1 MAKTDHLNRYA
12 EGWTAGDARI
22 IVSSLDDKYVM
33 DDPNAG
39 KISKQAFSEYLAGF
53 WQQVEAIRGK
63 VDQPI
68 LELSELVTQ
77 EAEGILTAW
86 VWWLVPGTD
95 IQGSGLIKVGDRG
108 VLSERLT
115 FYTKLAV
122 G

>member
-12 EGWTAGDARI
+12 EGWIKGDAGI
-22 IVSSLDDKYVM
+22 IVSSLDDKYEL

-39 KISKQAFSEYLAGF
+39 KISKQAFSEYMASF

-63 VDQPI
+63 VDQPL
-68 LELSELVTQ
+68 LEVSELLTQ
-77 EAEGILTAW
+77 EVEGTLTAW

-108 VLSERLT
+108 VLSERLA
-115 FYTKLAV
+115 FYTKLA
-122 G
+122 GG